1 MAEGRPAD
9 GDAAL
14 RAQYEDY
21 PYPPRD
27 PADERRRL
35 IVGSPGHRLEI
46 DHYCFGGG
54 RDWTAPFRALIAGG
68 GTGDAL
74 IMLAQQLKDSGTP
87 CELTYLDLSR
97 TSRAVAED
105 RARIR
110 GLDRIRFVTG
120 SLLDLAELAPGP
132 YDYVDC
138 CGVLHHL
145 ADPVAGLKALAAQL
159 APGGGMGLMLYGAL
173 GRTGVYPL
181 QDVLRALGEGLPPTG
196 QVALARRVLKSL
208 PSTNWFLKNPFV
220 GDHKRAGDAAL
231 YDLLLHSQDRAYI
244 VPEVAALLDAAG
256 LAPTGFIEPIRYDPA
271 VYLSDTELAKRA
283 QALPWLERAALAE
296 NLCGSLKTHVFY
308 AVPKDRAAHA
318 RAEPDQATMIPLPRE
333 TEPRALAAFC
343 ARGEV
348 RADFD
353 GVKVRLS
360 LPENAAA
367 MAGLMDGRRNL
378 ADIHRAL
385 GLDWFAFKPRFDRLY
400 AVLNGL
406 NLLLLRSAQP
416 TSRM

>member
-1 MAEGRPAD
+1 MPEERTAD
-9 GDAAL
+9 GDSAL

-35 IVGSPGHRLEI
+35 IVGSPSHRLEI

-74 IMLAQQLKDSGTP
+74 IMLAQQLADARTP
-87 CELTYLDLSR
+87 CELTYVDLSQA
-97 TSRAVAED
+97 SRAIAEQ
-105 RARIR
+105 RAGIR
-110 GLDRIRFVTG
+110 GLDNVRFVTG
-120 SLLDLAELAPGP
+120 SLLDLRKLAPGP
-132 YDYVDC
+132 YDYIDC

-145 ADPVAGLKALAAQL
+145 PDPAAGLKALAAEL
-159 APGGGMGLMLYGAL
+159 APAGGIGLMLYGAL

-181 QDVLRALGEGLPPTG
+181 QHALRALGRGLAAAEQVKLARRLLQGLPP
-196 QVALARRVLKSL
+196 
-208 PSTNWFLKNPFV
+208 TNWFLKNGFV

-231 YDLLLHSQDRAYI
+231 YDLLLHSQDRAYT
-244 VPEVAALLDAAG
+244 VPEIAALLDSAG
-256 LAPTGFIEPIRYDPA
+256 LAPTGFIEPIRYDPT
-271 VYLSDTELAKRA
+271 VYLADPELSQRA

-296 NLCGSLKTHVFY
+296 NLCGSLKTHAFY
-308 AVPKDRAAHA
+308 AVARNRAGGARAA
-318 RAEPDQATMIPLPRE
+318 PDKATMIPVPRE

-353 GVKVRLS
+353 GVKARLP

-367 MAGLMDGRRNL
+367 MAGLMDGRRTL
-378 ADIHRAL
+378 ADIQRAL

-400 AVLNGL
+400 AVLNGM
-406 NLLLLRSAQP
+406 NLLMLRAAQP